1 MGNMSYCRFE
11 NTARDLR
18 DCLEAINDGE
28 HEKELSSYEKSGL
41 QDLLSS
47 CEDIFHMKEEIEEAI
62 GITN

>member
-11 NTARDLR
+11 NTANALR

-28 HEKELSSYEKSGL
+28 HEKELSPYERSGL
-41 QDLLSS
+41 KDLLSS

>member
-11 NTARDLR
+11 NTANALR

-28 HEKELSSYEKSGL
+28 HEKGLSPYEKSGL

-62 GITN
+62 GITK